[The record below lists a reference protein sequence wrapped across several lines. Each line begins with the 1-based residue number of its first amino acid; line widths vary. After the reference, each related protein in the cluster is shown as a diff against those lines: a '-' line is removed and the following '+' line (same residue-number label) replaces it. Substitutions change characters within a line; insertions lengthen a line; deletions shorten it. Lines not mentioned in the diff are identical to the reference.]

1 MAYTLANLQDDIR
14 DYTEVDSA
22 VLSNSVLNT
31 MIKNVKTKYTEKQ
44 ILTTTDFMQHQTYKL
59 VTDMSLFHLI

>member
-31 MIKNVKTKYTEKQ
+31 MIKNAENKIYSCLLYTSPSPRDAHESR
-44 ILTTTDFMQHQTYKL
+44 MP
-59 VTDMSLFHLI
+59 SSA